1 MGLGARVVRDY
12 WTMAGRRGFES
23 VRDMVLSL
31 GVVLAFVAM
40 LLLVTFRQSEDPVKV
55 VDSTAVRQGVA
66 TNAPYKAV
74 LPKDVKGWRITSAR
88 VALPGDNPFGW
99 SIGFY
104 TDKDTYVGIG
114 QSNQETSRYL
124 REEKADGEEVGKT
137 NVGGGEWTKLER
149 EDQSRRWL
157 ANTRNGVTTLIAGT
171 GEFSELE
178 KLANSLELAKTSG

>member
-66 TNAPYKAV
+66 TSAPYKAV
-74 LPKDVKGWRITSAR
+74 LPKDVKGWRVTSAR

-104 TDKDTYVGIG
+104 NRDA
-114 QSNQETSRYL
+114 SRYL
-124 REEKADGEEVGKT
+124 REEKADGDEVGKT
-137 NVGGGEWTKLER
+137 NVGGVEWTKLQR

-171 GEFSELE
+171 GEFAELE